1 MTGKGSVLSKIQTPV
16 VTGAVGGIH
25 NIVELFQFIK
35 NWDRF
40 WRELGFLGDHKSL
53 CTYLTVTR
61 YYLVQFWLG
70 WTAMMPRWKRAWE
83 VFMLHFGALI
93 NIFLKFR
100 CIKTIDKWKRSIF
113 VSINRMW
120 NITRRIIK
128 FDRTSWKTAA
138 VAGFVHFLF
147 SYLPLKC
154 IHISLTFTPCVI
166 LCQLQMALQF
176 LCFHQKNIVRV

>member
-1 MTGKGSVLSKIQTPV
+1 MSCLKSKHQLLPVPSEAYIILSNFFNSSKTEIGF
-16 VTGAVGGIH
+16 GANLV
-25 NIVELFQFIK
+25 
-35 NWDRF
+35 
-40 WRELGFLGDHKSL
+40 FLEITKVCAHM
-53 CTYLTVTR
+53 TVTR

-176 LCFHQKNIVRV
+176 LRFHQKNIVRV